1 MDFLVDARKKA
12 EAATDG
18 MTDPDLR
25 RTAFEVILKHLLEQ
39 SSSKPAY
46 ANAITG
52 SLVPAA
58 ESRTIDQGHDAA
70 NPRSA
75 AERIMALRDEGFFQ
89 TGRGIGEIRDELQ
102 AHGWMY
108 ALTAISGPL
117 MKLVRQRVLRRM
129 MSGDGKK
136 NFKYF
141 NP

>member
-1 MDFLVDARKKA
+1 MDNLLDARKKA
-12 EAATDG
+12 EEATEG
-18 MTDPDLR
+18 MSDPELR
-25 RTAFEVILKHLLEQ
+25 RTAFGVILKHLLEQ
-39 SSSKPAY
+39 SSPKPQNSNVKAK
-46 ANAITG
+46 AQLIAPIN
-52 SLVPAA
+52 VPRRGDDEPA
-58 ESRTIDQGHDAA
+58 
-70 NPRSA
+70 PRSA
-75 AERIMALRDEGFFQ
+75 AERILALRDNGFFQ